1 MNLDERAP
9 AKLNLSLKVLGRRA
23 DGFHEIESLVA
34 FATFSDLVS
43 LNPGTDIKLQT
54 TGPFASVLGEGDNLI
69 LEVARQMSERRPDV
83 QAGTFSLEKNIPVA
97 AGLGGG
103 SADAGA
109 ALRLIGRANP
119 GMINSQ
125 VMEEIACALGSD
137 ILACLMSHATVM
149 RGRGEKLTSVE
160 SMPALDV
167 VLVNPGVQLAAGEVY
182 SALDA
187 PLLDDNFVPGDID
200 SISLLSAS
208 DLLEYISRTGNDL
221 QDLAIKFSPVIGEV
235 LTQLSDTKGC
245 QAAQMSGSG
254 STCFGVF
261 ANAGHA
267 AAARDVLRAAHPG
280 WWVVS
285 TRLE

>member
-1 MNLDERAP
+1 MNLDEHAP

-23 DGFHEIESLVA
+23 DGFHEIESLVT

-43 LNPGTDIKLQT
+43 LNPTTDIKLET
-54 TGPFASVLGEGDNLI
+54 SGPFASVLGEGDNLI
-69 LEVARQMSERRPDV
+69 LDVARRMSERYPGA
-83 QAGTFSLEKNIPVA
+83 QFGAFSLGKNIPVA

-103 SADAGA
+103 SADAAA

-125 VMEEIACALGSD
+125 VMEEMACELGSD

-149 RGRGEKLTSVE
+149 RGRGEKLTSLE
-160 SMPALDV
+160 NMPVLDV

-182 SALDA
+182 SALNA
-187 PLLDDNFVPGDID
+187 PLLEDNFVPGDTD
-200 SISLLSAS
+200 SIHFASAS
-208 DLLEYISRTGNDL
+208 EVLEYISSTRNDL
-221 QDLAIKFSPVIGEV
+221 QEPAIKLAPVIGDV
-235 LTQLSDTKGC
+235 LTQLSDTEGC
-245 QAAQMSGSG
+245 QMVQMSGSG

-285 TRLE
+285 TRLG